1 MIGAL
6 SGFSPYSSYST
17 QNQYNPYRTQNSQ
30 QAQGAGKTLVA
41 TAHKAAQPELPVQPV
56 RPATPVTEGA
66 SDALTFAMRQGADP
80 VEMAV
85 RMRIQYADNPAQAG
99 QPAAQRAQSASL
111 IPGQAVAD
119 PMAQGV
125 QGDPAGVEGV
135 QKAVEEG
142 QCETCEERKYQD
154 GSDDMGVSFQ
164 TPTNV
169 DPDLAASAVRG
180 HEMEHVVRERAKATR
195 EDRKVVSQSVTY
207 HTAICPECGK
217 SYVSGGTTRTATKAN
232 PVEEPQQD
240 QQSQNQ
246 TQNPNRT
253 PFEAVA

>member
-1 MIGAL
+1 ML
-6 SGFSPYSSYST
+6 SGISGLSSCYSMYRYSGSV
-17 QNQYNPYRTQNSQ
+17 YGNPYIRTA
-30 QAQGAGKTLVA
+30 QAQGTRQASAMAVVQP
-41 TAHKAAQPELPVQPV
+41 TASTSSRGPVQPV
-56 RPATPVTEGA
+56 PPVTPVIPGAEG
-66 SDALTFAMRQGADP
+66 TGTPGIFIRKGVDP
-80 VEMAV
+80 AEFAV
-85 RMRIQYADNPAQAG
+85 RMRIRYEDPTPSG
-99 QPAAQRAQSASL
+99 
-111 IPGQAVAD
+111 IPGKSETG
-119 PMAQGV
+119 GV
-125 QGDPAGVEGV
+125 SGPGST
-135 QKAVEEG
+135 QKAAEEG
-142 QCETCEERKYQD
+142 KCQTCEERKYQD

>member
-1 MIGAL
+1 MLGAI
-6 SGFSPYSSYST
+6 SGYSSFFSPVSY
-17 QNQYNPYRTQNSQ
+17 YIKPAGGLENPVAPVVPVKAEPT
-30 QAQGAGKTLVA
+30 A
-41 TAHKAAQPELPVQPV
+41 TAGRSTGLIAGLSLP
-56 RPATPVTEGA
+56 
-66 SDALTFAMRQGADP
+66 AMREGADP

-85 RMRIQYADNPAQAG
+85 RMRIKNAEDAENA
-99 QPAAQRAQSASL
+99 PAAENKA
-111 IPGQAVAD
+111 
-119 PMAQGV
+119 
-125 QGDPAGVEGV
+125 AGAEEA
-135 QKAVEEG
+135 QKALEEG
-142 QCETCEERKYQD
+142 ECQTCKERKYQD

>member
-99 QPAAQRAQSASL
+99 QPAAQGAQSASL
-111 IPGQAVAD
+111 IPGQAAAD

-154 GSDDMGVSFQ
+154 GSDDMGVSYQ
-164 TPTNV
+164 TPTRIS
-169 DPDLAASAVRG
+169 PESAASAVRG
-180 HEMEHVVRERAKATR
+180 HEREHVFREQARAQR
-195 EDRKVVSQSVTY
+195 ENRRVVSQSVAL
-207 HTAICPECGK
+207 HTSICPECGK
-217 SYVSGGTTRTATKAN
+217 VYISGGTTTTTTAAAKESA
-232 PVEEPQQD
+232 PQQE
-240 QQSQNQ
+240 QPQ
-246 TQNPNRT
+246 RR
-253 PFEAVA
+253 PFSAVA